1 MHLFIDLAL
10 FVKEWWPLVTFFVG
24 AIYAGY
30 QGVRT
35 INDTLVDIKHELK
48 VSNDRISEF
57 KEQLIKVWSELDK
70 HDARL
75 DNLATESVRHN
86 ENIKTLFKGGKGGE

>member
-48 VSNDRISEF
+48 VSNEKIQESRD
-57 KEQLIKVWSELDK
+57 QVIKIWSELEK
-70 HDARL
+70 HDERL
-75 DNLATESVRHN
+75 DDLATKSVEHN
-86 ENIKTLFKGGKGGE
+86 ERINSLFKSKERG